1 MTPGIPRIP
10 EDDGPTGPAVVPDAT
25 TVSGTDSLPES
36 GVSPPQPR
44 GMTDLPTGVDIPSMT
59 TPAVISEPVGFQ
71 PEGTSVGLGSR
82 SSLYEHVR
90 ALLADTDLDKDIF
103 RTDLGLFTVFY
114 NGMIEKLLHRGYGFD
129 QFRRSFSRHMLM
141 FREEGYPELAD
152 SFTAD
157 FTVLESEIRELKE
170 LKAGGASSF
179 VSSQMEH
186 RLTQWHDL
194 RSSIGS
200 ELRSHEHSVAQLMAT
215 VARKDT
221 GRAELLSSLDSGR
234 EEVARLKEA
243 LRHAEE
249 SVTLIA
255 EDLAGLE
262 RSREQTLEK
271 LGSTQER
278 LMKLKNEAAKI
289 LSSSEDSVRASLQAE
304 LEQSYVDRLSSL
316 ESHVLSRQLPSG

>member
-1 MTPGIPRIP
+1 MKLKFEGLLCKNEGYHLKGFRCLH
-10 EDDGPTGPAVVPDAT
+10 A
-25 TVSGTDSLPES
+25 
-36 GVSPPQPR
+36 
-44 GMTDLPTGVDIPSMT
+44 DLDFLGVDLIRSLAREKFPQH
-59 TPAVISEPVGFQ
+59 PPLQ
-71 PEGTSVGLGSR
+71 QLPLLGSSSPRAAFLLMLILVVAGR
-82 SSLYEHVR
+82 SSLQ
-90 ALLADTDLDKDIF
+90 LP
-103 RTDLGLFTVFY
+103 
-114 NGMIEKLLHRGYGFD
+114 
-129 QFRRSFSRHMLM
+129 S
-141 FREEGYPELAD
+141 
-152 SFTAD
+152 
-157 FTVLESEIRELKE
+157 
-170 LKAGGASSF
+170 
-179 VSSQMEH
+179 
-186 RLTQWHDL
+186 
-194 RSSIGS
+194 GS

-278 LMKLKNEAAKI
+278 MMKLKNEAAKI

-316 ESHVLSRQLPSG
+316 ESYVLSRQLPSG